1 MAMTISTEGLDELS
15 AMLAKLGD
23 KAQDVASG
31 ALFDGAGVVADA
43 MKAAVDS
50 IACGPQQPKR
60 RPPEKTPKRLP
71 TPEEKA
77 ALVGKTGIAH
87 FRKNGG
93 EVNTLVGVTGN
104 AGYAMIN
111 GRKKA
116 VRLIARAINSGT
128 SFMVKQPIFR
138 RAASASIGAAQA
150 AIVSKAEK
158 MFEDIINS

>member
-1 MAMTISTEGLDELS
+1 MALTISTEGLDELS

-23 KAQDVASG
+23 KAQGVASG

-50 IACGPQQPKR
+50 IGTAPFQYA
-60 RPPEKTPKRLP
+60 PPGQHRLP
-71 TPEEKA
+71 SPEEKA

-87 FRKNGG
+87 FRKNGSD
-93 EVNTLVGVTGN
+93 VDTLVGVTGN
-104 AGYAMIN
+104 AGYAMV
-111 GRKKA
+111 GGKKKA
-116 VRLIARAINSGT
+116 VRMIARSINSGT
-128 SFMVKQPIFR
+128 SFMVKQPVFR
-138 RAASASIGAAQA
+138 RAASASTGAAKA